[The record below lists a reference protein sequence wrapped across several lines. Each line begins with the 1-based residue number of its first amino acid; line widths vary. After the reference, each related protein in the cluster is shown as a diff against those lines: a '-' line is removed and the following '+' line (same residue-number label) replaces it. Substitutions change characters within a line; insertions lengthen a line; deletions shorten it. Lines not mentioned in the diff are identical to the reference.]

1 MLTFWRAE
9 IGKPFWLGLLSVA
22 CLVFL
27 ALPLKAHADNVVQG
41 FAEQG
46 KLQPGWIVALTDKSA
61 TTVEA
66 APAQDP
72 SRIYGVVIN
81 PGQASITLNR
91 SGQQV
96 FVANAG
102 DYPVLVSAVNGPI
115 SPGDYISMS
124 NTDGIGAKALPDQ
137 NGILGQAING
147 FDGEKNVLTGS
158 GSSAVGR
165 INVAINPGSNLGS
178 KRQLAVP
185 EPLRRAAETIAGH
198 PVSSARI
205 WAATIVFVVAGIIAI
220 ILLVVGV
227 RTGLTAIGRN
237 PLSRHSILYGLFQ
250 VIGMALM
257 IFIVGLFGVY
267 LLLRL

>member
-1 MLTFWRAE
+1 MLISWRAS
-9 IGKPFWLGLLSVA
+9 IPRTLGLTVFGLAV
-22 CLVFL
+22 LVFF
-27 ALPLKAHADNVVQG
+27 ALPLSALADNVVQG
-41 FAEQG
+41 FAAKG
-46 KLQPGWIVALTDKSA
+46 KLQPGWIVALTDNSA

-66 APAQDP
+66 APANDP
-72 SRIYGVVIN
+72 SKIYGVVIN
-81 PGQASITLNR
+81 PSQASITLNR

-102 DYPVLVSAVNGPI
+102 DYPVLVSMANGSI

-124 NTDGIGAKALPDQ
+124 NTDGIGAKASPEQ
-137 NGILGQAING
+137 NGVLGQALSG
-147 FDGEKNVLTGS
+147 FDGKSNVLTGS
-158 GSSAVGR
+158 GSTAVGR
-165 INVAINPGSNLGS
+165 INVSINPGKYPGS
-178 KRQLAVP
+178 KSSLAVP
-185 EPLRRAAETIAGH
+185 EPLKRAAEAIAGH
-198 PVSSARI
+198 PVSNARI

-227 RTGLTAIGRN
+227 RTGMIAIGRN